1 MGRLRALPLLAGGG
15 GGVRG
20 RVEECEQQL
29 SSAEGGGEKRGDRG
43 AHVLPGSAVFGIV
56 AGGERD
62 AAALD
67 VGCLLLFCAG
77 SL

>member
-1 MGRLRALPLLAGGG
+1 MRYLCSQGAA

-29 SSAEGGGEKRGDRG
+29 SSAEGGGEKRG